1 MTVGP
6 VAKRVREPS
15 ARLSA
20 KRVSGWT
27 PLFRSHMTGEESDA
41 LTKAAGTS
49 SGPKERTLQIG
60 IMLQGFKVLTVDHEF
75 VLDARIFFTWNAL
88 PDDDPTWEPEWNIFN
103 QQREVNII
111 DKSEPSGKP
120 EERKMNVRVQVGCSC
135 AVDLRRF
142 PFDVQRLECVVR
154 IPRVHKQLISVVRAD
169 PKRSG
174 GPRSLQSGSS
184 WVAGINEF
192 ELAAVEAHVEYSEPG
207 AANFKPEYRIALSLI
222 RMPNTYLVQ
231 VAVPMYLITLFSFAS
246 FQIEAAD
253 GFESR
258 FNQLLT
264 IILTIVAFKFVV
276 TQKLPTL
283 PYQTDLDWFSNILF
297 LFLSLVVLYNML
309 LPCAADSVDAIDR
322 IGLRIFCLLF
332 VMVSLGVLAG
342 IWSSVRAR
350 REFAEECRKIQS
362 VHDGAPGEPM
372 DTKGMAG
379 RRKSAVETLL
389 AVQRQQST
397 HLQDI
402 YREPSGGDTDGV
414 STGGATLY
422 SRLESP
428 KRETRDDLFGA

>member
-1 MTVGP
+1 MPGD
-6 VAKRVREPS
+6 
-15 ARLSA
+15 
-20 KRVSGWT
+20 
-27 PLFRSHMTGEESDA
+27 ESDA

-49 SGPKERTLQIG
+49 SGPKERTLKIG

-103 QQREVNII
+103 QQRELNII

-154 IPRVHKQLISVVRAD
+154 IPRVHKQLISDVRAD

-253 GFESR
+253 GFCCSR
-258 FNQLLT
+258 VSL
-264 IILTIVAFKFVV
+264 FKIS
-276 TQKLPTL
+276 P
-283 PYQTDLDWFSNILF
+283 PPRS
-297 LFLSLVVLYNML
+297 VVL
-309 LPCAADSVDAIDR
+309 
-322 IGLRIFCLLF
+322 
-332 VMVSLGVLAG
+332 
-342 IWSSVRAR
+342 VRA
-350 REFAEECRKIQS
+350 E
-362 VHDGAPGEPM
+362 
-372 DTKGMAG
+372 G
-379 RRKSAVETLL
+379 RSEWRWAAS
-389 AVQRQQST
+389 
-397 HLQDI
+397 
-402 YREPSGGDTDGV
+402 
-414 STGGATLY
+414 
-422 SRLESP
+422 
-428 KRETRDDLFGA
+428 

>member
-1 MTVGP
+1 MI
-6 VAKRVREPS
+6 
-15 ARLSA
+15 RLGA
-20 KRVSGWT
+20 
-27 PLFRSHMTGEESDA
+27 
-41 LTKAAGTS
+41 
-49 SGPKERTLQIG
+49 
-60 IMLQGFKVLTVDHEF
+60 
-75 VLDARIFFTWNAL
+75 
-88 PDDDPTWEPEWNIFN
+88 EWNIFN

-207 AANFKPEYRIALSLI
+207 AANFKPSIALLADPCRTHIWSGCGAHVSDHTILVRFLPNRGGRRPSRASTSCSPSSSPSWPSSLSSRRSCRRCPI
-222 RMPNTYLVQ
+222 RRTS
-231 VAVPMYLITLFSFAS
+231 T
-246 FQIEAAD
+246 
-253 GFESR
+253 GF
-258 FNQLLT
+258 
-264 IILTIVAFKFVV
+264 
-276 TQKLPTL
+276 PT
-283 PYQTDLDWFSNILF
+283 SSSSS
-297 LFLSLVVLYNML
+297 SLVVLYNML

-350 REFAEECRKIQS
+350 KRVCRGVPQDPKCS
-362 VHDGAPGEPM
+362 RRG
-372 DTKGMAG
+372 AG
-379 RRKSAVETLL
+379 RTNGHKG
-389 AVQRQQST
+389 
-397 HLQDI
+397 H
-402 YREPSGGDTDGV
+402 
-414 STGGATLY
+414 GGAASPPWRRSWQCSG
-422 SRLESP
+422 SRVPTCKTSTVS
-428 KRETRDDLFGA
+428 RRAVTRTA